1 MTANS
6 DHCVVEEGDESSFA
20 TCIDDEWAAIEALHG
35 GDASSFDEH
44 GSNRKQH
51 LSAKQMSNLQQRT
64 VAELFEEIAR
74 AKQLTPWGTS
84 LDSPSSSEFPFPVR
98 PDGAESETDL
108 DVLND
113 DALAPFMG
121 VGGPK
126 RTTRNV
132 LDPDVAEDADLLTE
146 PREPVRVAFPQSQ
159 APRTRQPL
167 PPPAVGQQQP
177 ATGGTPSSARHCQ
190 PAPVAA
196 VRPSR
201 SPLERF
207 SATVLPVRRQ
217 TSKPTLPRHQ
227 EVQEVSFLPHNAPD
241 TATPRLPHKA
251 RSSALL
257 RLPATLG
264 RGLSRAGDKL
274 RSRMSSLPSAQTPPV
289 LSARPL
295 EAEPFM
301 EPSTSVL
308 EIGASGSNATIT
320 GPKPSASSLAA
331 LPSVPVAST
340 SAPPALDSP
349 TLSRSKTFHERQS
362 PSRRS
367 VLADANAAYLLL
379 RVPKMPPRAG
389 AFPST
394 PSPFRSPATV
404 FPPSPA
410 SSRPSSHRSDHRPE
424 SSSSLL
430 SPASPIC
437 TRSVEDLRRLSDPD
451 SPTIEFYRD
460 RPLPPLPAARTAGSG
475 KLRLGQ
481 VMAMRAHSQTA
492 ALRRVGSASTCR
504 TVVPPPPRIV
514 VHPYAS
520 AGVRSLGESEES
532 SADESDADEVV
543 DVLRRMRMT
552 SPPRYAGAGLGLSLP
567 STPISARRRGVV
579 DAL

>member
-6 DHCVVEEGDESSFA
+6 DNCVVEEGDESSFA

-44 GSNRKQH
+44 GSGRKQH

-84 LDSPSSSEFPFPVR
+84 IDSPSSSEFPFPAR

-121 VGGPK
+121 IGNPK
-126 RTTRNV
+126 CTTRDV
-132 LDPDVAEDADLLTE
+132 LDPAVTEDADLLSE
-146 PREPVRVAFPQSQ
+146 PREPVRIAFPQSQ
-159 APRTRQPL
+159 PPRARQPS
-167 PPPAVGQQQP
+167 PPPATSQQHP
-177 ATGGTPSSARHCQ
+177 ETGGQSASARHCQ

-196 VRPSR
+196 ARASR

-217 TSKPTLPRHQ
+217 ASKPTLPRHQ
-227 EVQEVSFLPHNAPD
+227 EFQEVSFLPHSAGD
-241 TATPRLPHKA
+241 TATPRLPHKS

-274 RSRMSSLPSAQTPPV
+274 RSRMSSLPGAQAPPV
-289 LSARPL
+289 LPVLPRDV
-295 EAEPFM
+295 EPSM

-308 EIGASGSNATIT
+308 EIGASGSTATIT
-320 GPKPSASSLAA
+320 GPRPSASLLAA
-331 LPSVPVAST
+331 FPPVPVAST
-340 SAPPALDSP
+340 SAPRDSPAHSP
-349 TLSRSKTFHERQS
+349 TLSRPKSFHERQS
-362 PSRRS
+362 PARRS

-394 PSPFRSPATV
+394 PSPFRSPATGY
-404 FPPSPA
+404 PPSPA
-410 SSRPSSHRSDHRPE
+410 SSRPSSRQSDHRPE

-430 SPASPIC
+430 SPPSPIC
-437 TRSVEDLRRLSDPD
+437 TRSVEDVRRLSTPD
-451 SPTIEFYRD
+451 SPTVEFYRD
-460 RPLPPLPAARTAGSG
+460 RPLPPLPPARSPGSG

-492 ALRRVGSASTCR
+492 ALRRVGSAST
-504 TVVPPPPRIV
+504 VVPPRPPRIV

-520 AGVRSLGESEES
+520 AGVRAAAESEES

-543 DVLRRMRMT
+543 DVVRRMRMH
-552 SPPRYAGAGLGLSLP
+552 SPPRYAGLGLSLP
-567 STPISARRRGVV
+567 ATPLSARRRGVV